1 MLRAKLIKKE
11 NNKKPRPIWIA
22 FSTILFVG
30 FLIGMGA
37 HTYTGDVQFNDIEI
51 NMLESHAEKEYPTDT
66 ILNSSV
72 DRLVRG
78 SMILGAGIVGIGY
91 FIGQFFW
98 FLNFLNTA
106 FVLYFIYR
114 LIFSMLPVKIK
125 FFFDPP
131 INQKL
136 YK

>member
-11 NNKKPRPIWIA
+11 NNKNPRVIWIA
-22 FSTILFVG
+22 FSTILFIG

-37 HTYTGDVQFNDIEI
+37 HTYTWDVQFNDIEI

-98 FLNFLNTA
+98 FLNFLNTV

-125 FFFDPP
+125 FFFRFS
-131 INQKL
+131 
-136 YK
+136 YKPKPL